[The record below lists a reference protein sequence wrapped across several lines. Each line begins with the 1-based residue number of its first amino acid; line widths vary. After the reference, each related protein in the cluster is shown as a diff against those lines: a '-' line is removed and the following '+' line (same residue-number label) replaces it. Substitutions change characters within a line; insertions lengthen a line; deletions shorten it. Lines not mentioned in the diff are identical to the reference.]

1 MCHKSHPVVHIA
13 GGLGDRT
20 KFRIAPRSDTEPAAV
35 LRVPQLFGTVVS
47 LFRIDV
53 VSGLGI

>member
-20 KFRIAPRSDTEPAAV
+20 KLVGLLPNRILNLQQSCEFHNFLELLYRC
-35 LRVPQLFGTVVS
+35 
-47 LFRIDV
+47 
-53 VSGLGI
+53 LG